1 MKEDE
6 LSKIILDLKADN
18 VRQQRELFKHMALL
32 SSAIIGVFAFSNNQN
47 ISLLSKIGI
56 FGLFLVIGIS
66 IILLFFTLNTDR
78 QRMDDAQKL
87 VDEVKNI
94 KNQAFTK
101 SLLGLFTKEN
111 IDLIKQLFRSDES
124 DDSAINKL
132 VIIGSNFWKNF
143 TSSDAKIEKKKK
155 ESTVNAKGGWKD
167 KVFNAIALGG
177 IVLFLLSLGFIL
189 SSILL

>member
-32 SSAIIGVFAFSNNQN
+32 SSAIIGIFAFSNNQN

-66 IILLFFTLNTDR
+66 IVLLFFTLNTDR

-87 VDEVKNI
+87 VDEVKDI
-94 KNQAFTK
+94 KNQVFIK

-111 IDLIKQLFRSDES
+111 ADLIKQLFRLDGS

-143 TSSDAKIEKKKK
+143 SSGDTRIEKKKK
-155 ESTVNAKGGWKD
+155 ESTANVKGEWKD
-167 KVFNAIALGG
+167 KVFNAIALCG
-177 IVLFLLSLGFIL
+177 IILFVLSLGFIL